1 MDCGAFVR
9 VRCLAVLGL
18 VACLPPFF
26 LFFLFFAFLFIS
38 LLLLLSFCPCVS
50 ASALLCLS
58 SCLVFPFLLCFVV
71 SFSLSDYMQ
80 KEKGAIPCVL
90 SCPVVGL
97 LCKIGFS
104 VLVKLVIIGL
114 NVFCYAFVGVGVFII
129 VPPLLKK
136 TFENTLN
143 KIPRVKFVL
152 YALLYVV

>member
-1 MDCGAFVR
+1 M
-9 VRCLAVLGL
+9 
-18 VACLPPFF
+18 ACLPFF
-26 LFFLFFAFLFIS
+26 YPFFLFFAFLFIS
-38 LLLLLSFCPCVS
+38 LPAFCPSPCQLCSGCLLLV
-50 ASALLCLS
+50 LL
-58 SCLVFPFLLCFVV
+58 SCLVCSCGLCCCFFFPYGL
-71 SFSLSDYMQ
+71 YA
-80 KEKGAIPCVL
+80 KRKGAIPCVL

-143 KIPRVKFVL
+143 KIPRVEMFF
-152 YALLYVV
+152 YALIYVI